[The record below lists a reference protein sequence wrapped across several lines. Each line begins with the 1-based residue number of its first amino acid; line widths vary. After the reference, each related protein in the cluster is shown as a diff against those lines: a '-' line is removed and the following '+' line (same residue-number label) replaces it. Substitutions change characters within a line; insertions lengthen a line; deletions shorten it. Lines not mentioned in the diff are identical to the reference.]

1 MLDHAGRRSALD
13 WTASAR
19 PCGLQFF
26 GPLRAGVF
34 CPVPLSWLRD
44 GAILSES
51 AHLCRSCP
59 KQCPL
64 LSFFWEGWEAREVSL
79 RHKRVGRWAPLKLAR
94 ISQWSQ
100 RLEPYGRSQPA
111 RRSSGASLC
120 AFLCPLATDSFLH
133 VWTASDR

>member
-1 MLDHAGRRSALD
+1 MLDHAGRRSVLD
-13 WTASAR
+13 WTVSA
-19 PCGLQFF
+19 QSFA
-26 GPLRAGVF
+26 PLRARAF
-34 CPVPLSWLRD
+34 CPAPLPWLSD
-44 GAILSES
+44 GATLSES

-59 KQCPL
+59 MQCPL
-64 LSFFWEGWEAREVSL
+64 LSFSWEGWEAREACR

-100 RLEPYGRSQPA
+100 QLEPYGRSQPA